1 MQFKNQLLAN
11 DIDTVQDCGIDD
23 ESVIE
28 LSKQKGQSSPS
39 ATPYEEPEELDE
51 ETKQVFIVLIG
62 TPYTPFYG
70 CPCVT

>member
-1 MQFKNQLLAN
+1 MYNFIVWNIASDQILQFKNQHLSN

-28 LSKQKGQSSPS
+28 LSQVKVQSSPS

-51 ETKQVFIVLIG
+51 ETKQVRY
-62 TPYTPFYG
+62 P
-70 CPCVT
+70 